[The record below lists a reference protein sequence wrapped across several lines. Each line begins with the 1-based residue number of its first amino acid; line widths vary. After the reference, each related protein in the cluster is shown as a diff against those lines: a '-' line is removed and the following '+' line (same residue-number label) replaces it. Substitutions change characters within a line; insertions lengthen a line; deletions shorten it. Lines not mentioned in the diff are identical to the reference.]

1 MDNKKEQII
10 LSSKTPEQYI
20 ENSLRVKISSGR
32 KAYLCK
38 IWLEKTGYTIE
49 DIQYARNRHPHW
61 KKLKHKGHKQRTQ
74 ARLEKYKFNTASKK
88 WTHKEVLKF
97 LQMNDTKHDYE
108 IAEYFKRSIP
118 SVQYLRRKIKL
129 LIDVEPQKFKASKD
143 KATMLMEA
151 DEKVL
156 RELKF
161 KKSGKKS
168 SSKGTVKKAKPK
180 TKTTPKKRRK

>member
-1 MDNKKEQII
+1 LENNKEQIM

-20 ENSLRVKISSGR
+20 DNSLRVKISSGR

-38 IWLEKTGYTIE
+38 VWLQKTGYTVE

-61 KKLKHKGHKQRTQ
+61 KELKHKGHNERTQ
-74 ARLEKYKFNTASKK
+74 ARLEKYKFNVVSKK
-88 WTHKEVLKF
+88 WTYKEIQKF

-129 LIDVEPQKFKASKD
+129 LLEVYAQKFKASKD
-143 KATMLMEA
+143 KARMLIEA
-151 DEKVL
+151 DEKSL
-156 RELKF
+156 RNLKLGKAE
-161 KKSGKKS
+161 KKTGGKKKS
-168 SSKGTVKKAKPK
+168 SANKKM
-180 TKTTPKKRRK
+180 